1 MILAVVSLT
10 KEETDAAR
18 QYAVVAHVAVDELS
32 TAVPVDRTRTVAVP
46 VRRTR

>member
-18 QYAVVAHVAVDELS
+18 QYAVVAHESCRRRRVLLLFYQEGS
-32 TAVPVDRTRTVAVP
+32 PVTVKVLNS
-46 VRRTR
+46 

>member
-18 QYAVVAHVAVDELS
+18 QYAVVAHVAVDGGECYS
-32 TAVPVDRTRTVAVP
+32 CFTRKEVQ
-46 VRRTR
+46 